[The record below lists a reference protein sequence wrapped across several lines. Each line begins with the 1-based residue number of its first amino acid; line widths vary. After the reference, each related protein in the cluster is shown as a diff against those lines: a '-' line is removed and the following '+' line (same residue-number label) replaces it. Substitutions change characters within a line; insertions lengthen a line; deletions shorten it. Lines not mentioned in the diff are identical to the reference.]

1 MECAVDMLLGENS
14 LFNDSLEDIVHDKA
28 IRAAFT
34 EPGAQEA
41 PGEEERDLN
50 DSLDFDATQLPFE
63 AELAKPCVRGSHG
76 NNHQKVEFQVAV
88 NVPVFSPSDE
98 NTSKKEMMASDAGTT
113 LCVEAEMQK
122 KIDLTDEI
130 RSQDEQIKGS
140 TSNSPSRDSAAK
152 SSPVATPSD
161 SGVVSNPTKVV
172 PSFGQKKKVLVS
184 PTAAKSSNA
193 VQNSNKKLDKGALAQ
208 EKSQAVPTPTEA
220 EHNKEN
226 CEEDQCVPG
235 KATTTEATQKPKF
248 SAPNS
253 KSLSK
258 SAGSSEEDIIPNT
271 TAAHREPLG
280 KAEKKLRKNLESVV
294 ADKEKKKAELELKN
308 QEREEKK
315 KEAEKKK
322 EQEREQK
329 KREAEEKKAEK
340 ERVKRERQLEVER
353 KKAEREQKKIEQ
365 ELKKTERANNREGKQ
380 VKRKS
385 SKKAECSEGSD
396 DTKGKD
402 SGSKST
408 SSDTVAQSTEQDEEQ
423 TAAMKQDSLQP
434 KEQGDLQPEREE
446 EAENDGSSAS
456 TVNTRDHDSA
466 GDAVEGGVTRPEE
479 NAALPNASCD
489 PESTSAELE
498 IDTARKLDP
507 DESDSDKCA
516 SGTADTGGL
525 PESSEEPT
533 AKLPSESG
541 DVGACDV
548 ALENL
553 DERRGS
559 QNPEGKS
566 VDGGEFDQ
574 GNEDRTSNTAEQVS
588 KGQGEKIKIV
598 FGTSTNTQKKSS
610 AIANEK
616 PAKALKVKTVGVD
629 DERSKSEKAPT
640 STKSKTGGQARQ
652 GVKKTVKKPK
662 VPQTESKTAAASN
675 SKSVKSKQKKK
686 RTLSNKDSGGNTGGD
701 ASDVD
706 AEPDSKRSKP
716 TNYTGPVW
724 VQCERSGCQKW
735 RQLRG
740 CSDPLSLPHSW
751 NCSMN
756 TGLPQCHQY
765 CIIIHVR
772 L

>member
-63 AELAKPCVRGSHG
+63 AELATPCMLGSHG
-76 NNHQKVEFQVAV
+76 NSQPKEPIFQKAEFQVAI
-88 NVPVFSPSDE
+88 NVPVFSPGDK
-98 NTSKKEMMASDAGTT
+98 NTSKKEIMVSEADTT
-113 LCVEAEMQK
+113 PCVEAEMQK

-130 RSQDEQIKGS
+130 RSQDEQSKGT

-161 SGVVSNPTKVV
+161 SDVVSKPTKVV

-184 PTAAKSSNA
+184 PTVAQSSNA
-193 VQNSNKKLDKGALAQ
+193 AQNSNKKLDNGTLAQ

-226 CEEDQCVPG
+226 CDEDQCVPG
-235 KATTTEATQKPKF
+235 KETKTEATQKPKF
-248 SAPNS
+248 SASKS

-258 SAGSSEEDIIPNT
+258 SAGSSEEDIIPST

-280 KAEKKLRKNLESVV
+280 KAEKKPSKTSEFVM
-294 ADKEKKKAELELKN
+294 ADKEKKKAELELKK

-329 KREAEEKKAEK
+329 KRETEEKKAEK

-353 KKAEREQKKIEQ
+353 KKAERE
-365 ELKKTERANNREGKQ
+365 LKKTERANNREGKQ
-380 VKRKS
+380 VKGKS
-385 SKKAECSEGSD
+385 SKKAECSEGLD

-434 KEQGDLQPEREE
+434 KEQGDLQPKREE
-446 EAENDGSSAS
+446 EAENDGSSAA

-466 GDAVEGGVTRPEE
+466 DDAVEGGVTRPEE

-489 PESTSAELE
+489 PESTGAELE
-498 IDTARKLDP
+498 FDTARKLDP
-507 DESDSDKCA
+507 DESDSNKCA
-516 SGTADTGGL
+516 SGTAETGGL

-533 AKLPSESG
+533 EGAKLPSESG

-548 ALENL
+548 AIENL
-553 DERRGS
+553 DERRGR
-559 QNPEGKS
+559 QNPEEKS

-574 GNEDRTSNTAEQVS
+574 GDEDRTSHTAEQVS

-598 FGTSTNTQKKSS
+598 FGASTNTQKKSS
-610 AIANEK
+610 VIANEK

-640 STKSKTGGQARQ
+640 STKSKTGGQAKQ

-686 RTLSNKDSGGNTGGD
+686 RTHSNKDSGGNSGGD

-735 RQLRG
+735 RQLRD

-756 TGLPQCHQY
+756 TGLPQCH
-765 CIIIHVR
+765 
-772 L
+772 